1 VDGSL
6 LADGLHGGIE
16 NGSITFGII
25 QTYVNNFL
33 LVKEKTIKK
42 ASYLLWKSEKQV
54 VEGAGATAIAPIM
67 ENDDMF
73 KGETVVAVISGGN
86 IEEKQLR
93 NILGS

>member
-1 VDGSL
+1 MDPLHS
-6 LADGLHGGIE
+6 GL
-16 NGSITFGII
+16 SKLMLITSCW
-25 QTYVNNFL
+25 L
-33 LVKEKTIKK
+33 RRKPLKK
-42 ASYLLWKSEKQV
+42 VIYLLWKSEKQV

-67 ENDDMF
+67 ENGDMF